1 MYFVEHL
8 RMAASL
14 VNGNKEKQN
23 NNRDEIPFLLNDT
36 STLRNITF
44 LFSEYSST
52 FNVSASFRHL

>member
-1 MYFVEHL
+1 
-8 RMAASL
+8 MAASL